1 MQKSCDERDLLV
13 MEPIHSDD
21 MEGFVHD
28 SSKLLNSPY
37 LNGINGDPELL
48 PRIGD
53 QYQADIPVLLTDSDR
68 LKLIRCFHS
77 DPPLHNLL
85 TFGLP
90 IPLMWTRSEK
100 FRGFREAD
108 IEKATP
114 PIDQSLQKAA
124 SMKPRSIVLALP
136 CQKNAKFKFDW
147 LDKSLYPF
155 PGTLGQSWEDA
166 EQERFLLGLYCLG
179 KNLVLVQR
187 FVGTKHMG
195 DMLSYYYG
203 SFYRSNEYRRWVDG
217 RKSRTRRS
225 VQGQKLLSGWRQQE
239 LLSRI
244 SSHVSEECKS
254 TLLKVS
260 KAFREDKI
268 ALEDYVFALKNTV
281 GIDMLTQVIGIGK
294 GERDLTNC
302 ALEPTKLN
310 HGASGN
316 SEVRIRNDLP
326 IADIVKFLT
335 GEYRMSKTR
344 SSDLFWEAV
353 WPRLLARGWHSEQPK
368 DGPKNSL
375 VFLVPEANKFSRRKM
390 SKGKHY
396 FDSLTD
402 VLNKVALDPSLLEL
416 DEDLENKGS
425 KEEVIKNDP
434 PINLEEFDDS
444 SPNSKKKKKYLQP
457 RSKTRKIQEVM
468 MFTIID
474 TSETNGVEG
483 CTLKELRSLPVG
495 TGSSQVHSPS
505 YLSESEDNLSEESEN
520 KAETTAKSMAS
531 RVCGGGSINSGK
543 SSSVNMDNA
552 TSRSTNSLNERQ
564 QRNRKGG
571 RPRNPKLLPVCT
583 KRSSL
588 ADCTLREAGCF
599 GETQSRKKKPV
610 KKGKHMRP
618 NPLEA
623 DLNVVLM
630 REEHIDQDQTLK
642 LSSTSSFAI
651 DSSCR
656 RNEDR
661 EISPERSETRED
673 FDLNVSQI
681 SLEREAD
688 NTDTVIVDIV
698 QNSESSCA
706 EQSSVQ
712 VDVEMQCKP
721 QELQVTA
728 DLLPGRRQSTRT
740 RPLTTKAL
748 EAFAFGY
755 LGNSNKKRKASE
767 ESRTKSTKRIH
778 RHSLVS
784 SKFRNGTVED
794 GSNTDENE

>member
-1 MQKSCDERDLLV
+1 

-21 MEGFVHD
+21 MEGFVD
-28 SSKLLNSPY
+28 ESSKQLDSPFSAY
-37 LNGINGDPELL
+37 LHGINGEPEVL
-48 PRIGD
+48 PRVGD
-53 QYQADIPVLLTDSDR
+53 QYQADIPVLVPEHDR
-68 LKLIRCFHS
+68 LRLIRCFQSEPH
-77 DPPLHNLL
+77 LQNLV

-100 FRGFREAD
+100 FRGFREAESEKESVKED
-108 IEKATP
+108 LSRDVSLEKAVP
-114 PIDQSLQKAA
+114 AA

-136 CQKNAKFKFDW
+136 CPKNVKFKFEW

-155 PGTLGQSWEDA
+155 PGTLGESWVDA
-166 EQERFLLGLYCLG
+166 ERERFLLGLYCLG

-187 FVGTKHMG
+187 FVGSKKMG

-203 SFYRSNEYRRWVDG
+203 SFYRSNEYQRWVDG
-217 RKSRTRRS
+217 RKVRSRRS
-225 VQGQKLLSGWRQQE
+225 VQGHKLFTGWRQQE

-244 SSHVSEECKS
+244 SSQVSEECKS
-254 TLLKVS
+254 MLQKIS
-260 KAFREDKI
+260 KSFREDMI
-268 ALEDYVFALKNTV
+268 ALEEYVFTLKDTV
-281 GIDMLTQVIGIGK
+281 GIDMLTETIGIGK
-294 GERDLTNC
+294 GKRDLTNC

-316 SEVRIRNDLP
+316 SEVRIGNDLP
-326 IADIVKFLT
+326 FADIVKFLT

-368 DGPKNSL
+368 DGPRNSL

-402 VLNKVALDPSLLEL
+402 VLKKVALDPTLLEL
-416 DEDLENKGS
+416 KTDVDQEKKVS
-425 KEEVIKNDP
+425 KEEEIKNDP

-444 SPNSKKKKKYLQP
+444 SPNSKKKKRYLQP
-457 RSKTRKIQEVM
+457 RTKTSKTQEVV
-468 MFTIID
+468 MFTIVD
-474 TSETNGVEG
+474 ASKAS
-483 CTLKELRSLPVG
+483 TLKELRSLPVE
-495 TGSSQVHSPS
+495 TGSSIANSPS
-505 YLSESEDNLSEESEN
+505 YLSESEENLLEESEN
-520 KAETTAKSMAS
+520 NAEKTAKSMAS
-531 RVCGGGSINSGK
+531 RVCGGGSISSGK

-552 TSRSTNSLNERQ
+552 TSRSTISLNEKQ
-564 QRNRKGG
+564 QKNRKGG
-571 RPRNPKLLPVCT
+571 RPRNPKLLPVCA

-588 ADCTLREAGCF
+588 ADCTLRESGCL

-610 KKGKHMRP
+610 KKGTRMRR
-618 NPLEA
+618 NPSEA
-623 DLNVVLM
+623 DQNVLM
-630 REEHIDQDQTLK
+630 REEHINQDQTLK
-642 LSSTSSFAI
+642 LSSTSSFAE
-651 DSSCR
+651 DSSSG

-661 EISPERSETRED
+661 EISPERLETRED

-681 SLEREAD
+681 SVEREAD
-688 NTDTVIVDIV
+688 GTDTVITDVV
-698 QNSESSCA
+698 QNSDSSCA
-706 EQSSVQ
+706 AQSSVQ
-712 VDVEMQCKP
+712 MDVEMQCKP
-721 QELQVTA
+721 HEKQVTA

-755 LGNSNKKRKASE
+755 LGNSKKKRKDLE
-767 ESRTKSTKRIH
+767 EPRSKSRTKSSKRIH
-778 RHSLVS
+778 RHSVVS
-784 SKFRNGTVED
+784 SEFRNGTVED